1 MNQPDVTEP
10 PPPALRRLRGFG
22 LHLLGY
28 FAVMIVL
35 VPVNLIFSPES
46 LWFVLPLVG
55 WGAVLSLHVAYAMGL
70 FAVFDKGQGPE
81 R

>member
-1 MNQPDVTEP
+1 MNDDDTGP
-10 PPPALRRLRGFG
+10 PAALRRLRGFG
-22 LHLLGY
+22 LHLLAY
-28 FAVMIVL
+28 FGAMIVL
-35 VPVNLIFSPES
+35 APVNLIFTPER

-55 WGAVLSLHVAYAMGL
+55 WGSALALHAAYAMGL

>member
-1 MNQPDVTEP
+1 MNDATD

-22 LHLLGY
+22 LHLLAY
-28 FAVMIVL
+28 FGTMIVL
-35 VPVNLIFSPES
+35 VPVNLIFVPES

-55 WGAVLSLHVAYAMGL
+55 WGAVLALHAAYAMGL
-70 FAVFDKGQGPE
+70 FAVFEKGPE